1 MLEKV
6 IVEDERVKLSTG
18 LLTHSPEE
26 VEKIFAE
33 AVEAGCEGVI
43 VKSVGGGQRLPRRG
57 PGLAVDQV

>member
-26 VEKIFAE
+26 VRRFSLKRLRP
-33 AVEAGCEGVI
+33 AV
-43 VKSVGGGQRLPRRG
+43 RG
-57 PGLAVDQV
+57 LL